1 VSMVANALSAQQA
14 GFAKAEVA
22 LRALQIHQA
31 QSPAQSLRIA
41 CVSQV
46 GKALLVAPAVCV
58 MLAHIAWPAS
68 FTSALEVP
76 PLLLGAP
83 SLLIAPAAAVFMRQ
97 TGFFARPVLLVPTAR
112 EAGRLQDALLTVSRS
127 QGPPTSMHANA
138 TRDSSD
144 QMVALAYCVRAT
156 TTARA
161 VTVKQIVKLAEI
173 LHLEAPH

>member
-1 VSMVANALSAQQA
+1 M
-14 GFAKAEVA
+14 
-22 LRALQIHQA
+22 
-31 QSPAQSLRIA
+31 
-41 CVSQV
+41 SQV
-46 GKALLVAPAVCV
+46 WKALLVAPAVCV
-58 MLAHIAWPAS
+58 LLGHIAWPGG
-68 FTSALEVP
+68 FTSALEIP

-83 SLLIAPAAAVFMRQ
+83 SLLIAPAAAVSMHQ
-97 TGFFARPVLLVPTAR
+97 AGFFARPVLLIPTAR
-112 EAGRLQDALLTVSRS
+112 EAGRLQDAPLTVSRS